1 MKMPKPGKISD
12 KYGPLESENVRVG
25 TADAET
31 PEAAE
36 DDHGLAA
43 WRKKRARGGKVDGSA
58 PKTRLDRRARG
69 GKVNGKGTK
78 INIIIAPQGGGAPAG
93 APQML
98 PPGPPPGAMPPPMA
112 RPPIAPPGPPGIP
125 PQPMPGPMRKDGGR
139 VPHLTGGAGGGE
151 GRMEKAK
158 AYGKNAKGA
167 A

>member
-78 INIIIAPQGGGAPAG
+78 INIIIAPQGGGAPDGPAAYRTSWSPGHPAPAYAG
-93 APQML
+93 TDAQ
-98 PPGPPPGAMPPPMA
+98 GR
-112 RPPIAPPGPPGIP
+112 RPRSAF
-125 PQPMPGPMRKDGGR
+125 DGRGR
-139 VPHLTGGAGGGE
+139 
-151 GRMEKAK
+151 RR
-158 AYGKNAKGA
+158 
-167 A
+167 